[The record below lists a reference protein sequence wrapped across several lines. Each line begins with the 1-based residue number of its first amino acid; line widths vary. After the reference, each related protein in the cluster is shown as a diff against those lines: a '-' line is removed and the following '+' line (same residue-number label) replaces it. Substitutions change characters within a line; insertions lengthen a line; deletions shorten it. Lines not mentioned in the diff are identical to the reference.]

1 MDHQQTDNQQTD
13 HKQMDHP
20 PVPTQ
25 DIAARLVLKPDTL
38 QGRTA
43 IVTGGSS
50 GIGLGIAQVFGLL
63 GAKLVIIGRNADK
76 LEQASAVLAQTGAEI
91 LTIASDVRSYEAATE
106 VMTKT
111 LDRFGAIDI
120 LVNNAAGNFHC
131 PFEKLSPNGW
141 KAVIDIDLNG
151 TFNYCHAAFEGLRQS
166 RFGGRIINI
175 SLAQVLSGW
184 PGSAHAASAKAG
196 VTTLTRSL
204 AVEWGPHGIRINNVL
219 PGPIENT
226 EGLARL
232 YEQRG
237 QAEQELNR
245 VAVGHFG
252 QTDDIG
258 QACAFLASRAGN
270 FITGCDMTVDGGRW
284 LKRSWT

>member
-1 MDHQQTDNQQTD
+1 MQEEHME
-13 HKQMDHP
+13 HK

-25 DIAARLVLKPDTL
+25 DIASRLVLNPSTL
-38 QGRTA
+38 KGRTA

-63 GAKLVIIGRNADK
+63 GAKLVIVGRKADK
-76 LEQASAVLAQTGAEI
+76 LDEARSLLAETDAEI
-91 LTIASDVRSYEAATE
+91 LTIASDVRSYEAATD
-106 VMTKT
+106 VMSRTIE
-111 LDRFGAIDI
+111 RFGAIDI

-166 RFGGRIINI
+166 TFGGRIINI

-204 AVEWGPHGIRINNVL
+204 AVEWGPHGIRVNNVL

-232 YEQRG
+232 YEERG
-237 QAEQELNR
+237 QAEKELER

-258 QACAFLASRAGN
+258 QACAFLASSAGN